1 MNKFMQKIRALNLI
15 NMLYTLHTYDKKFIN
30 KLLWFF
36 WGVFLCKTFNNDT
49 SIKVKLKHIANRLSD
64 VFKSM
69 YLHSKSSMDI
79 PCRFRDHQWS
89 SLIGGLM
96 TSGCLTIFRYTS
108 VVPHLGCPMI
118 RKYGKQRR
126 RRAGFSLAIR

>member
-1 MNKFMQKIRALNLI
+1 MQKIRALNLI
-15 NMLYTLHTYDKKFIN
+15 NMLYTLHTCERNDKKFIN
-30 KLLWFF
+30 KLLCFF
-36 WGVFLCKTFNNDT
+36 VCFFFVCKTFNNET